1 MLSSASEPMTSMDLI
16 DQSVID
22 DNISLRLRQRR
33 LLLGC
38 TQSVVADALGVSF
51 QQIQKYE
58 TGANRVN
65 VARLFELSCVLDVPI
80 TYFYEN
86 LKSVR
91 KGEGAKA
98 RLSGKGG
105 KGVKSG
111 KKVASPFSGRTAKH
125 GVDTMNMEDMMKRSE
140 TLTLVRNFYLLKPA
154 VRKSIASMCRGLGS

>member
-1 MLSSASEPMTSMDLI
+1 MVCAVLSSASEPMIPMDLI
-16 DQSVID
+16 DG
-22 DNISLRLRQRR
+22 NISLRLRQRR

-38 TQSVVADALGVSF
+38 TQSAVADALGVSF

-91 KGEGAKA
+91 KVEGAKT
-98 RLSGKGG
+98 RLSGNGG
-105 KGVKSG
+105 KGVKKG
-111 KKVASPFSGRTAKH
+111 KNGAPPFLERRVKH
-125 GVDTMNMEDMMKRSE
+125 GVDTMNVDEMMKRSE

>member
-1 MLSSASEPMTSMDLI
+1 MLSSTSESTPSMDLI
-16 DQSVID
+16 DR
-22 DNISLRLRQRR
+22 NISLRLRQRR

-38 TQSVVADALGVSF
+38 TQSAVADALGVSF

-91 KGEGAKA
+91 KDKDTIP
-98 RLSGKGG
+98 RFTGKGG
-105 KGVKSG
+105 KKNT
-111 KKVASPFSGRTAKH
+111 SPLTGRTVKQVR
-125 GVDTMNMEDMMKRSE
+125 GGKLGQEEMMSRSE